1 MEIATNV
8 NRMDGCLCKYA
19 IKKLTNPQIIIELA
33 RNHPDSWTTAG
44 EMTDNQDTIVF
55 LLQKAEGYNY
65 IGDFPEKM
73 LKKRK
78 AYVEQLSN
86 QSELAEIAMNERGYF
101 EYGQVRD
108 IALKN
113 LSEQTLLAKVAKNA
127 ENSYTRF
134 FAAKK
139 LTDKILAQS
148 VYVDIAKNARKN
160 DYNLVGVIEEIK
172 KITDKETLVDI
183 AKNAKNP
190 DILMAVVEKLTDKVL
205 AQQVYV
211 KLATEFG
218 NIKAIIRMTDPTIL
232 NEIINNEISKQQ
244 KLNYID
250 QNYNSASNTIIRIA
264 SERLDSLKNNKTVN
278 IMNE

>member
-1 MEIATNV
+1 
-8 NRMDGCLCKYA
+8 MDGCLCKYA

-264 SERLDSLKNNKTVN
+264 SDRLDSLKNNKTVN